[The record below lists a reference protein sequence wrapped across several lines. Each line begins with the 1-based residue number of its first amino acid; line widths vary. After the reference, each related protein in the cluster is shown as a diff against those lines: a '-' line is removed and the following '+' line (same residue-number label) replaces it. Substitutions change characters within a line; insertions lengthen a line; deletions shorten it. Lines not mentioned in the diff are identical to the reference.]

1 MRVLIVEDDKVLSDG
16 LTRHLHQSGYVVEV
30 AGSGVEANAVL
41 ATEEFDL
48 VVLDIGLPG
57 MDGFE
62 ILRRVRRRP
71 GYLPVLVLTARDAL
85 EDRVH
90 GLDLGADDYLV
101 KPFALQ
107 ELEAR
112 IRAVLR
118 RGQAAGG
125 TKLAYGSLV
134 MDTDAKRAWLADS
147 QLRLTAREWLVL
159 EFLVTRAGKIVNK
172 DQIVSAISNRDDDV
186 SHNALEVHI
195 SRLRSKLEPAGLK
208 IHSIRGFGYY
218 LDKQAGG

>member
-16 LTRHLHQSGYVVEV
+16 LSRYLQQSGYVVDV
-30 AGSGVEANAVL
+30 AANGAAADAVL
-41 ATEEFDL
+41 ATEEFGL
-48 VVLDIGLPG
+48 AILDIGLPG

-62 ILRRVRRRP
+62 VLRRIRRRQT
-71 GYLPVLVLTARDAL
+71 YLPVLVLTARDAL

-112 IRAVLR
+112 LRAILR
-118 RGQAAGG
+118 RGQSAKG
-125 TKLAYGSLV
+125 TNLAYGTLV
-134 MDTDAKRAWLADS
+134 MDTDAKRAWLAES
-147 QLRLTAREWLVL
+147 PLRLTAREWLVL
-159 EFLVTRAGKIVNK
+159 EFLVRRAGKIVNK
-172 DQIVSAISNRDDDV
+172 DQIVSAISSWDADV

-218 LDKQAGG
+218 LEQQGDG

>member
-16 LTRHLHQSGYVVEV
+16 LSRYLQQSGYVVDV
-30 AGSGVEANAVL
+30 ANNGSAADVML
-41 ATEEFDL
+41 ATEEFGL

-62 ILRRVRRRP
+62 VLRRIRRRET
-71 GYLPVLVLTARDAL
+71 YLPVLVLTARDAL

-112 IRAVLR
+112 LRAIIR
-118 RGQAAGG
+118 RGHSPKG

-134 MDTDAKRAWLADS
+134 MDTDAKRAWLADNP
-147 QLRLTAREWLVL
+147 LRLTAREWLVL
-159 EFLVTRAGKIVNK
+159 EFLVMRAGKIVNK
-172 DQIVSAISNRDDDV
+172 DQIVSAISNWDADV

-195 SRLRSKLEPAGLK
+195 SRLRSKLEPAGLR

-218 LDKQAGG
+218 LEQQGDG

>member
-1 MRVLIVEDDKVLSDG
+1 MRVLIVEDDKVLADA
-16 LTRHLHQSGYVVEV
+16 LTRYLQQAGYVVDT
-30 AGSGVEANAVL
+30 AGSGVEADAIL

-62 ILRRVRRRP
+62 VLRRVRRRRS
-71 GYLPVLVLTARDAL
+71 YLPVLVVTARDAL

-101 KPFALQ
+101 KPFALL

-112 IRAVLR
+112 IRAIVR
-118 RGQAAGG
+118 RGQTSEG
-125 TKLAYGSLV
+125 TRLTYGALV
-134 MDTDAKRAWLADS
+134 MDTGARRAWLAENP
-147 QLRLTAREWLVL
+147 LRLTAREWLVL

-172 DQIVSAISNRDDDV
+172 EQIVSAIASWDVDV

-195 SRLRSKLEPAGLK
+195 SRLRSKLEPAGLR

-218 LDKQAGG
+218 LDKQADG